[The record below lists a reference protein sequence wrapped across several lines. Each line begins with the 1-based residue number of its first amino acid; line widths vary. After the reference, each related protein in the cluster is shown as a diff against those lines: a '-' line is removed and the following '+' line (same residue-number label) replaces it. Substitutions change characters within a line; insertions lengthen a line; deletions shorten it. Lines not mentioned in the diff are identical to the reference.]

1 MNSSI
6 IIPQSW
12 NDLSQR
18 LEYSNLRS
26 NAREADIRLLCLE
39 AEKMGIAVILVNPV
53 NVKLATDILR
63 GTKVKVAAAVSYPI
77 GGDCPDFKEKEV
89 GEAVEDGAEV
99 IYMLMAVGAFRDN
112 WIEQQTLP
120 EIRGL
125 VKASSGR
132 ATRLMT
138 EASVLTT
145 EQKKKLCD
153 ISSAEGVKTLVINS
167 GFSRSRLPELKDN
180 DIKEFVGYAENKLE
194 IFVTD
199 TNGTIEGIRK
209 YFSLGVNQICTEY
222 ARTYWQKLTIQNQ

>member
-39 AEKMGIAVILVNPV
+39 AEKMGIPVILVNPV
-53 NVKLATDILR
+53 NVKLAADFLR

-89 GEAVEDGAEV
+89 REAVEDGAEV

-112 WIEQQTLP
+112 WVEQQTLP

-125 VKASSGR
+125 VRAASGR
-132 ATRLMT
+132 VTRLMT

-153 ISSAEGVKTLVINS
+153 ISSAEGVKAVVVNS
-167 GFSRSRLPELKDN
+167 GFSRSRLPEIKDN
-180 DIKEFVGYAENKLE
+180 DIKELVGFAGSNIEVM
-194 IFVTD
+194 VTD
-199 TNGTIEGIRK
+199 TLGTLDGVSH

-222 ARTYWQKLTIQNQ
+222 ARTYWQKLTIR

>member
-53 NVKLATDILR
+53 NVKLAAEILR

-199 TNGTIEGIRK
+199 TLGTIEGIRK

>member
-12 NDLSQR
+12 DDLSQR

-26 NAREADIRLLCLE
+26 DAREADIRLLCLE

-53 NVKLATDILR
+53 NVRLAADILR
-63 GTKVKVAAAVSYPI
+63 GTKVKVAAAVSYPV

-112 WIEQQTLP
+112 WVEQQTLP

-125 VKASSGR
+125 VKSAAGR

-138 EASVLTT
+138 EASVLNK
-145 EQKKKLCD
+145 EQKKMLCD
-153 ISSAEGVKTLVINS
+153 ISSTEGVKALVVNS

-180 DIKEFVGYAENKLE
+180 DIKEFVGYAQNKLE

-199 TNGTIEGIRK
+199 MFGTLDGVSH
-209 YFSLGVNQICTEY
+209 YYSLGVNQVCTEY
-222 ARTYWQKLTIQNQ
+222 ARAYWQKLTIRNQ